1 MLVQQGQQGLTLAN
15 IGINFYICKRCS
27 VFKLIPMDCLNRT
40 LLQIFPNK
48 AHGLKQTDIY
58 KQLTA
63 IREFRNRIAHHEPI
77 CFNSTRTI
85 DTSYAKEHYE
95 LIRTYIEYM
104 GFDSDSVLRMV
115 EKPDSILKVID
126 GMK

>member
-1 MLVQQGQQGLTLAN
+1 MGWL
-15 IGINFYICKRCS
+15 R
-27 VFKLIPMDCLNRT
+27 
-40 LLQIFPNK
+40 
-48 AHGLKQTDIY
+48 LKQTDIY
-58 KQLTA
+58 NQLTA

-77 CFNSTRTI
+77 CFNATRVI
-85 DTSYAKEHYE
+85 DTSYTKEHYE

>member
-1 MLVQQGQQGLTLAN
+1 MQNLSGGTRFKCYP
-15 IGINFYICKRCS
+15 GPFSS
-27 VFKLIPMDCLNRT
+27 VSYN
-40 LLQIFPNK
+40 
-48 AHGLKQTDIY
+48 
-58 KQLTA
+58 
-63 IREFRNRIAHHEPI
+63 EPI
-77 CFNSTRTI
+77 CFNATRAI
-85 DTSYAKEHYE
+85 DTKYAKEHYE

>member
-1 MLVQQGQQGLTLAN
+1 MVASFTFGFWTYLFTRRN
-15 IGINFYICKRCS
+15 YRIGGK
-27 VFKLIPMDCLNRT
+27 T

-63 IREFRNRIAHHEPI
+63 IREFRNRIAHHEHI
-77 CFNSTRTI
+77 CFNATRAI
-85 DTSYAKEHYE
+85 DTKYAKEHYE

-126 GMK
+126 SMK

>member
-1 MLVQQGQQGLTLAN
+1 MQSKQYFTKIKN
-15 IGINFYICKRCS
+15 YPHEKS
-27 VFKLIPMDCLNRT
+27 TEP
-40 LLQIFPNK
+40 
-48 AHGLKQTDIY
+48 LKQTDIY

-77 CFNSTRTI
+77 CFNATRAI
-85 DTSYAKEHYE
+85 DTKYAKEHYE

>member
-1 MLVQQGQQGLTLAN
+1 MNLSA
-15 IGINFYICKRCS
+15 
-27 VFKLIPMDCLNRT
+27 
-40 LLQIFPNK
+40 
-48 AHGLKQTDIY
+48 
-58 KQLTA
+58 
-63 IREFRNRIAHHEPI
+63 
-77 CFNSTRTI
+77 STRAI
-85 DTSYAKEHYE
+85 DTKYAKEHYE

>member
-1 MLVQQGQQGLTLAN
+1 MLKYKIPQVVTLTHT
-15 IGINFYICKRCS
+15 K
-27 VFKLIPMDCLNRT
+27 
-40 LLQIFPNK
+40 
-48 AHGLKQTDIY
+48 
-58 KQLTA
+58 
-63 IREFRNRIAHHEPI
+63 
-77 CFNSTRTI
+77 
-85 DTSYAKEHYE
+85 YAKEHYE

>member
-1 MLVQQGQQGLTLAN
+1 M
-15 IGINFYICKRCS
+15 
-27 VFKLIPMDCLNRT
+27 
-40 LLQIFPNK
+40 
-48 AHGLKQTDIY
+48 
-58 KQLTA
+58 
-63 IREFRNRIAHHEPI
+63 
-77 CFNSTRTI
+77 I
-85 DTSYAKEHYE
+85 DTSYTKEHYE